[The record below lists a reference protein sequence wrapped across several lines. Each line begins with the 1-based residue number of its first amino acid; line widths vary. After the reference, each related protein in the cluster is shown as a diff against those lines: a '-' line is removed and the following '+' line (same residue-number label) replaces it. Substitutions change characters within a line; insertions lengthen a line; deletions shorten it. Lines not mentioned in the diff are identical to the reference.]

1 MPKSD
6 LTLLSFTAETY
17 DVTDATFSPFFF
29 FWLCKVQFIY
39 SINSMW
45 MEEGLRLQDKYE
57 LFCRTVTASIRMC
70 SKEEFD
76 GHGRGCVSV
85 WIPYLE
91 G

>member
-1 MPKSD
+1 
-6 LTLLSFTAETY
+6 
-17 DVTDATFSPFFF
+17 
-29 FWLCKVQFIY
+29 
-39 SINSMW
+39 